1 MPGCYGSEQPH
12 PALQLQGSTV
22 AVYTSQVNEE
32 IAQFSDELGT
42 KLGP

>member
-1 MPGCYGSEQPH
+1 MTGCDGCEQPH
-12 PALQLQGSTV
+12 PGLQLQGSTV

-32 IAQFSDELGT
+32 MAQFSDELGT